1 MDALESPARVAAPL
15 AKTLTHPTHPTH
27 PDYRP
32 DIDGLRALAV
42 VCVIVFHAFP
52 DALKGGFI
60 GVDVF
65 FVISGFLIS
74 SIIYQSQDRGS
85 FSFVDFYLRRSRRI
99 FPALVLVLLAC
110 LVVGWV
116 ALPADAFKPLAKH
129 IAGSAG
135 FMANYVL
142 LDESGYFDTAAEIKP
157 LLHLWSL
164 GIEEQ
169 FYIGWPLLLW
179 AAWKWR
185 FNRLALALIVVAV
198 SLSLNA
204 RLLLQAQPNVAK
216 LYYSAG
222 TRIWELLVGA
232 ILAYLHL
239 YRPLGVTGAR
249 LKRGFGTHG
258 IHNMEPATRANL
270 LAAVG
275 ATLLAIGLACI
286 SKDLPY
292 PGGWGLL
299 PTVGTALL
307 IAAGPLAWIN
317 RHVLSHRLAVWLGRI
332 SFPLYLWHWP
342 LLVFARIFEG
352 ATPPA
357 WVRVAA
363 VVLAVVLAWATRR
376 YVEDPIRRRTGAG
389 GLQTPVVIGLL
400 LAVGC
405 AGYTV
410 FVQEGLPA
418 RYGKVALKQETGR
431 LRCLDEGRNSGCT
444 FGNPNAEKLILV
456 WGDSHAEQLLLA
468 LGEAF
473 GAQYR
478 IVSVTNGSC
487 FLGDGMHFPQVGHK
501 GDCNAAHAEMQR
513 LRGKKIFAVVRS
525 QRWHV
530 YPGYDAAFI
539 EAAVRDTLS
548 GFGIN
553 AEKYIIVGSTADTDI
568 HCQVANYYSMPLRG
582 QHVCNTFEESKAANR
597 LFIATTGAM
606 TVPPN
611 THFIYPYA
619 TICPDDACRV
629 IEGSVANYTDVHHL
643 SKHGALRLM
652 PQIRKALEE

>member
-1 MDALESPARVAAPL
+1 MDVLQSAAQAAAPV
-15 AKTLTHPTHPTH
+15 AKLPTHPK
-27 PDYRP
+27 YRP

-42 VCVIVFHAFP
+42 ACVIVFHAFP

-74 SIIYQSQDRGS
+74 TIIYQNQDRGS
-85 FSFVDFYLRRSRRI
+85 FSFLDFYLRRSRRI
-99 FPALVLVLLAC
+99 FPALVLVLLSC
-110 LVVGWV
+110 FVVGWV
-116 ALPADAFKPLAKH
+116 TLPADAFKPLAKH

-179 AAWKWR
+179 VAWKWR
-185 FNRLALALIVVAV
+185 FNRLALALIVAAV
-198 SLSLNA
+198 SVSLNA

-216 LYYSAG
+216 MYYSAG
-222 TRIWELLVGA
+222 TRIWELLIGS

-239 YRPLGVTGAR
+239 YLHRPSGTMGAR
-249 LKRGFGTHG
+249 LEHFLGMPGMRV
-258 IHNMEPATRANL
+258 IHNMQPAVRANL
-270 LAAVG
+270 LAATGTV
-275 ATLLAIGLACI
+275 LLATGLAFI
-286 SKDLPY
+286 SRDLPY
-292 PGGWGLL
+292 PGWWGFL

-307 IAAGPLAWIN
+307 ITAGPLAWIN
-317 RHVLSHRLAVWLGRI
+317 RQVLSHRVAVWLGRI

-352 ATPPA
+352 GTPPA

-363 VVLAVVLAWATRR
+363 VLLAVVLAWATRR
-376 YVEDPIRRRTGAG
+376 YVEDPIRQRTGAG
-389 GLQTPVVIGLL
+389 GLQTPAVIGLL

-410 FVQEGLPA
+410 FAQEGLPA

-444 FGNPNAEKLILV
+444 FGNPNAEKMILV
-456 WGDSHAEQLLLA
+456 WGDSHAEQLTLA

-487 FLGDGMHFPQVGHK
+487 FMGDKMRFPQVGNK
-501 GDCNAAHAEMQR
+501 NDCDAAHAEMQR
-513 LRGKKIFAVVRS
+513 LGGKKIFAVVRS

-582 QHVCNTFEESKAANR
+582 QHACNTFEASKAANR
-597 LFIATTGAM
+597 LFIAVTGAM

-619 TICPDDACRV
+619 TICPDDACRT
-629 IEGSVANYTDVHHL
+629 IEGSVANYADIHHL
-643 SKHGALRLM
+643 SKSGAMRLM